1 MNLRSQLAGT
11 GHDVSRWLVLLFLAL
26 GVAAPAACVLW
37 FMNEAM
43 TNQRDAAREKL
54 AVAYRG
60 QLQLMR
66 EKLDADWEKR
76 AADLEREAESLPA
89 PAAFDRAVRSGKADA
104 VIFLNATELNG
115 NRSVA
120 YPAPL
125 SVPASDALE
134 SRPDWLAARSMES
147 QGFFSGAADSYA
159 RIAASDPDISIDARA
174 TQAYIRCLI
183 KGGKKAEAIAA
194 VMEHFTSGRLMSGVD
209 AQGRLTAADEQLL
222 ALTLLGRNDSR
233 YVLLV
238 RRLHDLVADYQGLPI
253 PGPQRLFLMD
263 ELLRMEKLRANE
275 LRAMDEQSTDF
286 PTLAAER
293 LASQFLASQS
303 AHPASGVLEPSGLPE
318 VWKLSTAGSRTI
330 ALYRTATVVAGMRN
344 LIGSSTGTFDVAPPS
359 PQTSSQWTSIS
370 GRFPG
375 WRITDPSAIRALAS
389 PAEPRIS
396 RYVWIALLAIAVV
409 GLAAGIAAQSLRRQ
423 WRLARLKTDLVA
435 AVSHELRTPLASV
448 RLLVETLLE
457 DENPTGKTREY
468 LEMIARENLRLS
480 RLIGNFLTFSRLE
493 RNLRKFDIRTTE
505 PERVVE
511 AVVPSAQERLQSPD
525 CHFEVEVTPH
535 LPPVR
540 ADEDAL
546 VTALLN
552 LLDNAYKYSPGE
564 KRIVLRAACERGH
577 VVFAV
582 KDHGIGI
589 APREQKRIFRRFY
602 QVDRRLAR
610 ESGGIGL
617 GLSIVEFIVRAHGG
631 SVQVESQPGKGST
644 FSVVM
649 P

>member
-54 AVAYRG
+54 ADAYRG

-66 EKLDADWEKR
+66 DKLSADWEKR
-76 AADLEREAESLPA
+76 AAGLEREAESSPA
-89 PAAFDRAVRSGKADA
+89 PVAFEQAVLTGMADA
-104 VIFLNATELNG
+104 VICLQADG
-115 NRSVA
+115 SVA

-125 SVPASDALE
+125 GVQAGDALE

-147 QGFFSGAADSYA
+147 QGFFPGAADSYA
-159 RIAASDPDISIDARA
+159 RIAAADPNVSVAARA
-174 TQAYIRCLI
+174 MQAHIRCLI
-183 KGGKKAEAIAA
+183 KSGHKAEAFSAIA
-194 VMEHFTSGRLMSGVD
+194 EHFTGGRLMAGVD
-209 AQGRLTAADEQLL
+209 AQGRLIAADEQLL
-222 ALTLLGRNDSR
+222 ALTLPGGNALAQ
-233 YVLLV
+233 
-238 RRLHDLVADYQGLPI
+238 RLHDLVGDYGVPI

-263 ELLRMEKLRANE
+263 ELHA
-275 LRAMDEQSTDF
+275 DF
-286 PTLAAER
+286 PTHAAER
-293 LASQFLASQS
+293 LASQFLESQAARS
-303 AHPASGVLEPSGLPE
+303 GNGVLEPSGLPD
-318 VWKLSTAGSRTI
+318 VWKLSAAGSRVV
-330 ALYRTATVVAGMRN
+330 ALYRTATVVAAMRK
-344 LIGSSTGTFDVAPPS
+344 LMGDSGTFDVAPPS
-359 PQTSSQWTSIS
+359 PRISSAWTGIG

-389 PAEPRIS
+389 PAEPRMS
-396 RYVWIALLAIAVV
+396 RYVWIAILAIAVV
-409 GLAAGIAAQSLRRQ
+409 AVAGGIAAQSLRRQ

-457 DENPTGKTREY
+457 DERPEGKTREY

-493 RNLRKFDIRTTE
+493 RNLRKFDIRATE

-511 AVVPSAQERLQSPD
+511 AAVASAQDRLQSPD
-525 CHFEVEVTPH
+525 CHFAVEVSPG

-540 ADEDAL
+540 ADADAL
-546 VTALLN
+546 VTVLLN

-564 KRIVLRAACERGH
+564 KRIVLRAACEDGH

-582 KDHGIGI
+582 KDQGIGI

-610 ESGGIGL
+610 ESGGVGL

>member
-1 MNLRSQLAGT
+1 MNLRSQFAGT
-11 GHDVSRWLVLLFLAL
+11 GHDVNQWLVLLFLAI

-60 QLQLMR
+60 QLQLTR
-66 EKLDADWEKR
+66 DKLDADWEKR
-76 AADLEREAESLPA
+76 GSDLEREAESLTA
-89 PAAFDRAVRSGKADA
+89 PAAFERAVRTALADA
-104 VIFLNATELNG
+104 VICLNG
-115 NRSVA
+115 DGSVA
-120 YPAPL
+120 YPVALAAPH
-125 SVPASDALE
+125 ADALE
-134 SRPDWLAARSMES
+134 ARADWLAARSMES
-147 QGFFSGAADSYA
+147 QGFFAGAADSYA
-159 RIAASDPDISIDARA
+159 RIAASDPDVSIAARA
-174 TQAYIRCLI
+174 MQARIRCLA
-183 KGGKKAEAIAA
+183 KSGRNVEAGGA
-194 VMEHFTSGRLMSGVD
+194 VLEHFTSGRLMAGLD
-209 AQGRLTAADEQLL
+209 AQGRLIAADEQLL
-222 ALTLLGRNDSR
+222 ALTLLGRSDFR
-233 YVLLV
+233 YAPLAQ
-238 RRLHDLVADYQGLPI
+238 RLHDLVADYQGLPI

-263 ELLRMEKLRANE
+263 ELHVE
-275 LRAMDEQSTDF
+275 F
-286 PTLAAER
+286 PTHAAER
-293 LASQFLASQS
+293 LASQFLESPSVRTGS
-303 AHPASGVLEPSGLPE
+303 AVLEPSGLPD
-318 VWKLSTAGSRTI
+318 VWKLNPGARVV
-330 ALYRTATVVAGMRN
+330 ALYRTATVAAVMRR
-344 LIGSSTGTFDVAPPS
+344 LIGDGTFDVAPPS
-359 PQTSSQWTSIS
+359 PKMSSEWTNIS

-375 WRITDPSAIRALAS
+375 WRITDPSAIRALGG

-409 GLAAGIAAQSLRRQ
+409 ALVAGIAAQSLRRQ

-448 RLLVETLLE
+448 QLLVETLLE
-457 DENPTGKTREY
+457 DEDPRGKTREY
-468 LEMIARENLRLS
+468 LEMIAKENLRLS

-493 RNLRKFDIRTTE
+493 RNLRKFETRVTE
-505 PERVVE
+505 PEGVVDA
-511 AVVPSAQERLQSPD
+511 AVASAQDRLQSPG
-525 CHFEVEVTPH
+525 CHFAVEVSPG

-540 ADEDAL
+540 ADKDAL
-546 VTALLN
+546 VTVLLN

-564 KRIVLRAACERGH
+564 KHILLRAAWQDGH

-582 KDHGIGI
+582 KDQGIGI

-610 ESGGIGL
+610 ESGGVGL